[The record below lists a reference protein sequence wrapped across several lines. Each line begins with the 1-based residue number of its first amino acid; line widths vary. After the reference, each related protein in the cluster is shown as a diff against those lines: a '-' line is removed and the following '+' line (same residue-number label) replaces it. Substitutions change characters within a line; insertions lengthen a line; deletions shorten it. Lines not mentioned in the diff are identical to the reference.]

1 MLHWYRH
8 FINIVFIDRGKWR
21 IFHREDPLIPRPIC
35 SNAARLLVK
44 DNRLNKREL
53 VQSLMDSVQEGDFDN
68 AKSMLADDFQFR
80 GSAGPEPINVQA
92 WLDMSTG
99 LRTAFPDLDYHFK
112 VIGTEGDV
120 VRATSQLS
128 GTHSGSLDLTNM
140 NMGVISATNRSFS
153 SKVEKT
159 RVTVKE
165 NKITAWVI
173 DSTEGAGLK
182 AILGQLGVTPSA
194 N

>member
-1 MLHWYRH
+1 M
-8 FINIVFIDRGKWR
+8 
-21 IFHREDPLIPRPIC
+21 
-35 SNAARLLVK
+35 
-44 DNRLNKREL
+44 NKREL

-80 GSAGPEPINVQA
+80 GSVGPEPINVQA

-99 LRTAFPDLDYHFK
+99 LRIAFPDLDYHFK

-120 VRATSQLS
+120 VRATTQLS

-140 NMGVISATNRSFS
+140 NMGVIPATNRSFS

-165 NKITAWVI
+165 NKITAWAI

-182 AILGQLGVTPSA
+182 AILGQLGVSLPV